1 VNRATSRAGESCT
14 PASALAYDL
23 RVFQARRP
31 LLSLPVERV
40 RSRVGAY
47 IYGNILVLAAILATS
62 PESIAHGT
70 AVIFVVATS
79 ATTFLA
85 HVVAYRIGQ
94 TIGRTDDEALR
105 LHLAQE
111 ARDAVPII
119 SSGAGPAVLLA
130 LGAVGWLPPE
140 LSQLLAEAF
149 VVLRLA
155 GMGIIVRR
163 ISGYS
168 PPRAGRWSGFVLA
181 GIGVVIA
188 ALKDILTH

>member
-1 VNRATSRAGESCT
+1 MVI
-14 PASALAYDL
+14 L
-23 RVFQARRP
+23 VRRP
-31 LLSLPVERV
+31 LNLPVERV

-47 IYGNILVLAAILATS
+47 IYGNILVLAAIIATS
-62 PESIAHGT
+62 PESIAHGS
-70 AVIFVVATS
+70 AVVFVVATA

-85 HVVAYRIGQ
+85 HVVAHRIGQ
-94 TIGRTDDEALR
+94 SIGHTDEEALR

-111 ARDAVPII
+111 ARDAVPIL

-140 LSQLLAEAF
+140 FSQLLAEA
-149 VVLRLA
+149 VVVVRLA

-163 ISGYS
+163 LSGYTS
-168 PPRAGRWSGFVLA
+168 PRARPWSGFVIA
-181 GIGVVIA
+181 GIGIVIA